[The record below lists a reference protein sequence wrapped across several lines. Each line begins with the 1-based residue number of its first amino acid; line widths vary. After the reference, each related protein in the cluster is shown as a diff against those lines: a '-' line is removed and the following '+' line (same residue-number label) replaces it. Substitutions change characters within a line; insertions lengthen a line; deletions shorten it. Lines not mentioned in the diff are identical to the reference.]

1 MESQEFVNLI
11 ASAGFR
17 PKSYSGRGMF
27 GARCV
32 SVNLDKNEVAS
43 FGAMVCATASPE
55 EQPFAERLVEK
66 YSMDSMGMGVV
77 LYWRSMSAD
86 GVKFPDDSD
95 DEEID

>member
-1 MESQEFVNLI
+1 MNTQEFVNLI

-32 SVNLDKNEVAS
+32 SVNLDTNEVAS
-43 FGAMVCATASPE
+43 FGAMVFATASPE
-55 EQPFAERLVEK
+55 EQPFVERLLGK

-95 DEEID
+95 DEEMD

>member
-1 MESQEFVNLI
+1 MNTQEFVNLI

-32 SVNLDKNEVAS
+32 SVNLDTNAVAS
-43 FGAMVCATASPE
+43 FGAMVFATASPE
-55 EQPFAERLVEK
+55 EQPFVERLLGK

-86 GVKFPDDSD
+86 GVKFPDDSY